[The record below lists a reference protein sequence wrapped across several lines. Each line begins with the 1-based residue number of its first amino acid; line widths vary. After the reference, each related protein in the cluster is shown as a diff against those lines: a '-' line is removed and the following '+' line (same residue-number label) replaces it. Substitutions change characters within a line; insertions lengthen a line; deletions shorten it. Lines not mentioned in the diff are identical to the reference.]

1 MRHDALACRLLLAR
15 RPGQFAP
22 MHLQTSGF
30 SLCFPLR
37 AQSHMKSVAVVALAL
52 LESAQAFQAGAAPMR
67 TVSRAASPAMFKTGD
82 IGARRLQLCHPAHK
96 FSAAART
103 LCGCSCYP

>member
-1 MRHDALACRLLLAR
+1 MRQGACVHTAARQTPGPVCTVALANNLLQLLL
-15 RPGQFAP
+15 
-22 MHLQTSGF
+22 
-30 SLCFPLR
+30 PLR

-82 IGARRLQLCHPAHK
+82 TGACRLQLCHSAHVQV
-96 FSAAART
+96 FRCART
-103 LCGCSCYP
+103 PCGCSCYP

>member
-1 MRHDALACRLLLAR
+1 M
-15 RPGQFAP
+15 
-22 MHLQTSGF
+22 
-30 SLCFPLR
+30 R

-82 IGARRLQLCHPAHK
+82 IGARRLQLPPCTQVFRCCAHAVRL
-96 FSAAART
+96 FVLSLSMLRTRTRGAAR
-103 LCGCSCYP
+103 

>member
-1 MRHDALACRLLLAR
+1 
-15 RPGQFAP
+15 
-22 MHLQTSGF
+22 
-30 SLCFPLR
+30 
-37 AQSHMKSVAVVALAL
+37 MKSVAVVALAL

-82 IGARRLQLCHPAHK
+82 IGACRLQLCHPAHK

-103 LCGCSCYP
+103 LGGCSCYP